1 MRALTFAATPGE
13 DTMCYS
19 DEARPPR
26 SGIDGAAASRGD
38 LTLTA
43 SDGNQLMAYAAR
55 AAAPTET
62 GIVVLPDVRGLFDFY
77 KDLAVQFA
85 EAGFDAVT
93 IDYFGRTAGS
103 GPRDESFVYRPH
115 VDQST
120 PAGVAADTAAAIAY
134 LQSPEGGAVSRVFTV
149 GFCFGGSN
157 SWRQSAAQPGLA
169 GAIGFYGQPARAR
182 DAIPEMKAPLLILVA
197 GEDHTPQAEF
207 DLFGRQLTDAGVP
220 HEIVVYEGAPHS
232 FFDRT
237 FAQYQAAC
245 ADAWRRML
253 AFIAANQGTAG

>member
-1 MRALTFAATPGE
+1 
-13 DTMCYS
+13 MCYS
-19 DEARPPR
+19 DEARPPQ
-26 SGIDGAAASRGD
+26 SGIEGAAASQGD

-43 SDGNQLMAYAAR
+43 GDGNHLMAYAAR
-55 AAAPTET
+55 AAAPTGT
-62 GIVVLPDVRGLFDFY
+62 GMVILPDVRGLFDFY
-77 KDLAVQFA
+77 KDLAVRFA
-85 EAGFDAVT
+85 EAGLDAVA
-93 IDYFGRTAGS
+93 IDYFGRTAGP
-103 GPRDESFVYRPH
+103 GARDESFVYRPH
-115 VDQST
+115 VDQTT

-134 LQSPEGGAVSRVFTV
+134 LRSPEGGAVSRVFTV

-197 GEDHTPQAEF
+197 GEDHTPQAGF
-207 DLFGRQLTDAGVP
+207 DLFDRQLTEAGVP
-220 HEIVVYEGAPHS
+220 HKIVVYPGAPHS

-245 ADAWRRML
+245 ADAWRQML
-253 AFIAANQGTAG
+253 AFIAANVGETASR